1 MEENTKIMLPAIAVR
16 GIIPLPGNEFKLEVG
31 RDNSVQ
37 ALEASEKMYG
47 GNIILLIQK
56 DSSVID
62 VTQND
67 VEPIGVLAKI
77 TLKLKLPNGNYRVRF
92 KITNRVEIKEFTSL
106 DPYFVCNYEKLFSIL
121 QNDDTESALMK
132 NLLQEVS
139 AGGQSYIN
147 SPEEVNRILKNGTN
161 ADTLSDVIAFQLR
174 INSGLSK
181 YRYLEELVVSKRL
194 EMLLEDFE
202 REKQIQE
209 IETKINKEVKKSID
223 ESQKEYYLREK
234 MKAIQNELGD
244 KARQEEDVEKLR
256 KQIEEAHLPKNV
268 YEKAKSEL
276 QKYASTSSQ
285 MAEAGVIRSYL
296 EWIINLPWYKE
307 SQDNQDL
314 NDVIKKL
321 DQNHYGLEKIKER
334 IVEYLAVKMMTGHN
348 PSTILCFAGPPGV
361 GKTSLA
367 KSISEALGRKFVK
380 QSLGGV
386 RDESEIRGHR
396 RTYIGALPGRILK
409 GMKDAGTVNPV
420 FLLDEIDKMT
430 ADYRG
435 DPAAAM
441 LEVLDPEQNKFFSD
455 NYLEEPYDL
464 SQVMFITT
472 ANDLSNI
479 PAPLRDR
486 MEIIELSS
494 YTEIE
499 KFNIGFKHLIP
510 RQLEEHGLKPEQLSI
525 SEDAMYA
532 IIQSYTREAGVREL
546 NRMIANICRK
556 TVKKILVDKVESVSV
571 TKDNLSDYLG
581 KIKFTNNKN
590 REKNQVGVVT
600 GLAYTSFGGDT
611 LDIEV
616 TTYPGK
622 GGLVLTGKLGDVM
635 KESAQAAFS
644 YVKSHMEEHQIDPKY
659 LETHDVHIHV
669 PEGAVPKDGPSAG
682 VTLTTAIVSALS
694 HRSVDCHIGMTG
706 EITLRGS
713 VLPIGGLREKSIA
726 ANRSGLTKIFIPIDN
741 ERDIEDIPE
750 EVRNVLEIKPVAHIS
765 QILNEIFGD
774 AITE

>member
-121 QNDDTESALMK
+121 QNDDIESALMK

-659 LETHDVHIHV
+659 LESHDVHIHV